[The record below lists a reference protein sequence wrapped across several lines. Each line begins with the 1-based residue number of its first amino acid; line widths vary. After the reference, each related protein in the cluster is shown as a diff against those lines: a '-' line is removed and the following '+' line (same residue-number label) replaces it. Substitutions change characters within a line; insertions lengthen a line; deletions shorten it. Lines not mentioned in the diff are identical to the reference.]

1 MAIKSTV
8 ELEVKSN
15 VKGFKGELRQLTL
28 EAQNAVKEFGAF
40 SPEAIKAEK
49 RVAELRDRIEDF
61 NDRVKAVNPDKF
73 AQVQTVVQGVARGFQ
88 AAQGAMA
95 LFGSESEDLQKT
107 MIKLQGAM
115 ALADGLEGLGKI
127 QQQFTA
133 IFNNVIDGAKKAF
146 AAIKAGIGSTGIGL
160 LVIALGSI
168 VAYWD
173 DIKFAIM
180 GVSDETKKAKAEQDK
195 YNQSIKN
202 LNIEREILM
211 FGELAGKKSEQ
222 LEIDREQNAL
232 WDKQAKIQER
242 LKVIAQSRAL
252 AGIDYGRAEEARL
265 NKAFNDAQLRGEQL
279 INDGIRVSNAIKK
292 IESQDEATRLA
303 REEQVR
309 NEQEA
314 KRKKRFDDLKK
325 DHDREQALILEFYG
339 IRTKGIYKRTEIDK
353 QALIERLKSQAYLE
367 ELSYRKQYSN
377 QEKLTLFVKV
387 NHTELIASTIGY
399 FNTISELADAFAS
412 KDEESQRRAFAISKA
427 MRYASTLLST
437 IEGVQNS
444 FTTAADSPITK
455 AFPAYP
461 FVQASAAA
469 LFGVAQLAKI
479 QKTKFNSTS
488 PSQSSGVGVPQTS
501 APRTTSSTLQSGG
514 GDNLSNQNRVYV
526 TEGDITRTQNRVN
539 DLRKVSV
546 VK

>member
-40 SPEAIKAEK
+40 SPEAVKAEK

-88 AAQGAMA
+88 AAQGAIA
-95 LFGSESEDLQKT
+95 LFGNESKDLEKT
-107 MIKLQGAM
+107 LIKLQGAM

-133 IFNNVIDGAKKAF
+133 IFSSVVDGAKKAF

-173 DIKFAIM
+173 EIKYAIM
-180 GVSDETKKAKAEQDK
+180 GVSEETKKAKAEQDK
-195 YNQSIKN
+195 YNKSIKE
-202 LNIEREILM
+202 LNREREILLY
-211 FGELAGKKSEQ
+211 GELAGKKSE
-222 LEIDREQNAL
+222 LLDIESETNRLYEQ
-232 WDKQAKIQER
+232 QAKIQER

-252 AGIDYGRAEEARL
+252 AGVGHGKEEEARL
-265 NKAFNDAQLRGEQL
+265 RTAFNNAQLRLEQL
-279 INDGIRVSNAIKK
+279 TNDEIRTRNAITK
-292 IESQDEATRLA
+292 IEEQDQAKKKALADKLEEDRKTAEEKRL
-303 REEQVR
+303 REVKSEK
-309 NEQEA
+309 E
-314 KRKKRFDDLKK
+314 
-325 DHDREQALILEFYG
+325 RENAMILELYG
-339 IRTKGIYKRTEIDK
+339 IRTKKLYQAQKLNEEDVKKRIT
-353 QALIERLKSQAYLE
+353 SQATLE
-367 ELSYRKQYSN
+367 ELSYQKQYSN
-377 QEKLTLFVKV
+377 QEKLTLFAKV
-387 NHTELIASTIGY
+387 NHSELVASTIGY

-427 MRYASTLLST
+427 MRYASTVLST

-455 AFPAYP
+455 VFPAYP

-488 PSQSSGVGVPQTS
+488 APSQSSGAGVPQMG
-501 APRTTSSTLQSGG
+501 APRTTSSTLQNGG
-514 GDNLSNQNRVYV
+514 NNLTNQNRVYV

-539 DLRKVSV
+539 DLQKVSV

>member
-40 SPEAIKAEK
+40 SPQAVEAEK

-195 YNQSIKN
+195 YNKSIKE
-202 LNIEREILM
+202 LNREREILLY
-211 FGELAGKKSEQ
+211 GELAGKKSE
-222 LEIDREQNAL
+222 LLDIESETNRLFEQ
-232 WDKQAKIQER
+232 QAKIQER

-252 AGIDYGRAEEARL
+252 AGVGHGKEEEARL
-265 NKAFNDAQLRGEQL
+265 RTAYNNAQLRLEQL
-279 INDGIRVSNAIKK
+279 LNDEIRTRNAINK
-292 IESQDEATRLA
+292 ITEQDEAKKKAAADKLAEDRKTAQEKRL
-303 REEQVR
+303 
-309 NEQEA
+309 N
-314 KRKKRFDDLKK
+314 DLKK
-325 DHDREQALILEFYG
+325 EHEREQALILEFYG

-455 AFPAYP
+455 VFPAYP

>member
-40 SPEAIKAEK
+40 SPQAVEAEK
-49 RVAELRDRIEDF
+49 KVALLRDRIEDF

-107 MIKLQGAM
+107 MVKLQGAM

-133 IFNNVIDGAKKAF
+133 IFSSVVDGAKKAF

-173 DIKFAIM
+173 EIKYAIM
-180 GVSDETKKAKAEQDK
+180 GVSEETKKAKAEQDK
-195 YNQSIKN
+195 YNKSMKD
-202 LNIEREILM
+202 LNREREILLY
-211 FGELAGKKSEQ
+211 GELAGKKSE
-222 LEIDREQNAL
+222 LLDIESETNRLYEQ
-232 WDKQAKIQER
+232 QAKIQER

-252 AGIDYGRAEEARL
+252 SGVGHGKEEEARL
-265 NKAFNDAQLRGEQL
+265 RTAFNTAQLRLEQL
-279 INDGIRVSNAIKK
+279 TNDEIRTRNAITK
-292 IESQDEATRLA
+292 IEEQDQAKKKAIADKLAEDRKTAEEKRLRDVKSEKE
-303 REEQVR
+303 RE
-309 NEQEA
+309 NA
-314 KRKKRFDDLKK
+314 M
-325 DHDREQALILEFYG
+325 ILELYG
-339 IRTKGIYKRTEIDK
+339 IRTKKLYQAQKLNEEDVKRRIT
-353 QALIERLKSQAYLE
+353 SQATLE
-367 ELSYRKQYSN
+367 ELAYQKQYSN
-377 QEKLTLFVKV
+377 QEKLTLFAKV
-387 NHTELIASTIGY
+387 NHSELIASTIAY
-399 FNTISELADAFAS
+399 FNTITELADAFAG
-412 KDEESQRRAFAISKA
+412 KDEESQRRAFEIGKA
-427 MRYASTLLST
+427 MRYASTVLST
-437 IEGVQNS
+437 IEGVQGAY
-444 FTTAADSPITK
+444 TTAQKSPITA

-461 FVQASAAA
+461 YVQATAAA

-479 QKTKFNSTS
+479 QKTKFNATS
-488 PSQSSGVGVPQTS
+488 APSQSSGAGVPQMG
-501 APRTTSSTLQSGG
+501 APRTTSSTLQNGG
-514 GDNLSNQNRVYV
+514 NNLTNQNRVYV

-539 DLRKVSV
+539 DLQKVSV

>member
-28 EAQNAVKEFGAF
+28 EAQNAVKQFGEF
-40 SPEAIKAEK
+40 SPEAVKAEK

-95 LFGSESEDLQKT
+95 LFGSESQDLEKT

-133 IFNNVIDGAKKAF
+133 IFSSVIDGAKKAF

-173 DIKFAIM
+173 EIKYAIM
-180 GVSDETKKAKAEQDK
+180 GVSEETKKAKAEQDK

-211 FGELAGKKSEQ
+211 FGELAGKKSE
-222 LEIDREQNAL
+222 LIEIDREQNAL
-232 WDKQAKIQER
+232 WDKQAKILQR
-242 LKVIAQSRAL
+242 LKVLDQSRAL
-252 AGIDYGRAEEARL
+252 AQTDHGKEEEARL
-265 NKAFNDAQLRGEQL
+265 NKAYNDAQLRLEQL
-279 INDGIRVSNAIKK
+279 LNDDIRTRNAIKK
-292 IESQDEATRLA
+292 IEEQDEATRLA
-303 REEQVR
+303 REEQLK
-309 NEQEA
+309 NDQEA
-314 KRKKRFDDLKK
+314 KRKKRQSEREKE
-325 DHDREQALILEFYG
+325 HEHEQALILEMYG
-339 IRTKGIYKRTEIDK
+339 FKKKQIYQAQQLDK
-353 QALIERLKSQAYLE
+353 KALQERITSQATLE
-367 ELSYRKQYSN
+367 ELAYKRQYSN
-377 QEKLTLFVKV
+377 QEKLTLFAKV
-387 NHTELIASTIGY
+387 NHSELIASTIGY

-427 MRYASTLLST
+427 MRYASTVLST

-455 AFPAYP
+455 VFPAYP

-488 PSQSSGVGVPQTS
+488 APSQSSGAGVPQMG
-501 APRTTSSTLQSGG
+501 APRTTSSTLQNGG
-514 GDNLSNQNRVYV
+514 NNLTNQNRVYV

-539 DLRKVSV
+539 DLQKVSV